1 MTSNKDISTVYID
14 ESGDL
19 GINKGTQWFI
29 ISGAIISKCNSRL
42 SEANRSGLGTH

>member
-29 ISGAIISKCNSRL
+29 ISGAIISKEDEYTDVAKPGFR
-42 SEANRSGLGTH
+42 